1 MTNLNMP
8 IKNTEL
14 VERVNLITPYEI
26 SRAKLISLFGKAKG
40 NNVTTI
46 VTKAQ
51 FNEWFS
57 AIQNGKPFAFVDASG
72 KIIPLSYSIESDSIF
87 KFINFTAYDKF
98 GSSSFTLLGMTLA
111 LELNSSK
118 VYLDSKSAL
127 GIGS

>member
-57 AIQNGKPFAFVDASG
+57 AIQSGKPFVFVDASG
-72 KIIPLSYSIESDSIF
+72 KIIPLSYSIESDSVF

>member
-8 IKNTEL
+8 VKNNEL
-14 VERVNLITPYEI
+14 IERVNAITPYEV

-40 NNVTTI
+40 TNVTTL

-57 AIQNGKPFAFVDASG
+57 AIQNGKSFVFVDASG
-72 KIIPLSYSIESDSIF
+72 KIIPLSHSIESDSIF

-98 GSSSFTLLGMTLA
+98 NSTSFNLLGMTLS

-118 VYLDSKSAL
+118 VFIDSKTAHAL
-127 GIGS
+127 